1 MRFMILVKSSP
12 DTERGAMPTVEELDA
27 MGKFNAEMV
36 KAGILLA
43 GEGLH
48 PSSTGARVIKDGKST
63 TVVDGPFA
71 ETKEL
76 LAGFWLVDVSSYEEA
91 LEWAT
96 RAPQP
101 SPSGDAF
108 VMEVRKVFE
117 AEDFTTATPEQ
128 IAAENEL
135 RAQIEGQQRG

>member
-1 MRFMILVKSSP
+1 MRFMILVKATP
-12 DTERGAMPTVEELDA
+12 ETERGEMPTSEELDA

-36 KAGILLA
+36 KAGVMLA

-76 LAGFWLVDVSSYEEA
+76 LAGFWILDVSSYEEA
-91 LEWAT
+91 LEWAK

-101 SPSGDAF
+101 SPGSGEF
-108 VMEVRKVFE
+108 VLEVRKVF
-117 AEDFTTATPEQ
+117 ADEDFTNATPEQ
-128 IAAENEL
+128 LAAEQKL
-135 RAQIEGQQRG
+135 RARIESRNA